1 MTKRVAL
8 ITDTRMH
15 VGPDLARELAGRDH
29 DLVIGDPM
37 AGLAEELERAGAN
50 VEVVSGVADLADPAS
65 MARLVDAALS
75 RFGRLDAACIRT
87 GLARIMTGTFLDAT
101 IEDLRSVTEG
111 NLESTFHALQALLPP
126 MLEARSG
133 QIVIVT
139 SAAGVRPSPMAPL
152 YSATRAAAN
161 MLVKNVAHT
170 VADQGVTVN
179 AIGTSHLDYPLFR
192 EATGADDP
200 LVRKKIEQQV
210 PLRRLGKPTEVAHF
224 CASLLD
230 GKSAFQT
237 GQFFSLSG
245 GWSE

>member
-15 VGPDLARELAGRDH
+15 VGPDLARELAARDH
-29 DLVIGDPM
+29 DLVIGEPLD
-37 AGLAEELERAGAN
+37 GLAEELERAGAN
-50 VEVVSGVADLADPAS
+50 VEVVNDVADLADPAS
-65 MARLVDAALS
+65 MERLVEAALS

-101 IEDLRSVTEG
+101 IEELRSVTEG

-179 AIGTSHLDYPLFR
+179 AIGTSHRL
-192 EATGADDP
+192 EAIPPCGNTNVILCPSA
-200 LVRKKIEQQV
+200 VR
-210 PLRRLGKPTEVAHF
+210 G
-224 CASLLD
+224 
-230 GKSAFQT
+230 SAPCPPR
-237 GQFFSLSG
+237 GSPSAG
-245 GWSE
+245 PPPA